1 MVFVHGRRALAA
13 KIQRRGPCNKWL
25 YRVSVVSPHP
35 MTTDHQLP
43 PDDKPPVLADFVV
56 PSYAPDQPLK
66 KWAPLK
72 WAVRGGVA
80 LLVLT
85 VLLAA
90 TANFLWTRDVDA
102 RLAALEAAT
111 PATRPQ
117 RYDDEELKGVPP
129 VVRRYLSQAL
139 NMNQPL
145 VRRLYMEQTGSFNRS
160 STPML
165 EQWEPFT
172 ARQRVATKRPGFVWD
187 AAIRMSP
194 GITVRVVDA
203 YVAGVGS
210 LQPSVFGLVDVG
222 GVEGTVDIA
231 RGELIRYFAESVW
244 YPTVLLPSQ
253 GVQWKAVDEQS
264 AQASLTDG
272 SLTVSLL
279 FTFGAEGWVERIS
292 STERSALLDG
302 AMVPMPWEV
311 RLSAYQLQDGMRVPM
326 EAEVAWVTPTG
337 RWPYWRGKIS
347 KLDYD
352 MPR

>member
-1 MVFVHGRRALAA
+1 MTNDS
-13 KIQRRGPCNKWL
+13 K
-25 YRVSVVSPHP
+25 SPA
-35 MTTDHQLP
+35 
-43 PDDKPPVLADFVV
+43 DDAPHPVLADYVV

-72 WAVRGGVA
+72 WAVRGVA
-80 LLVLT
+80 GLLVLT
-85 VLLAA
+85 VLLGA
-90 TANFLWTRDVDA
+90 TANFRWARDVDK

-117 RYDDEELKGVPP
+117 RFDDDELTALPP

-139 NMNQPL
+139 NQNQPL
-145 VRRLYMEQTGSFNRS
+145 VRRLYLEQTGSFNRS
-160 STPML
+160 STPMA

-187 AAIRMSP
+187 AAIRMAP

-253 GVQWKAVDEQS
+253 GVRWQAVNAQS
-264 AQASLTDG
+264 AQATLIDG
-272 SLTVSLL
+272 GLTVSLL
-279 FTFGAEGWVERIS
+279 FTFGADGLVERIS
-292 STERSALLDG
+292 STQRSALLDG

-311 RLSAYQLQDGMRVPM
+311 RLSAYQLQDGMRVPY
-326 EAEVAWVTPTG
+326 EAEVAWLTPQG
-337 RWPYWRGKIS
+337 RWPYWRGKIA
-347 KLDYD
+347 KMDYD

>member
-1 MVFVHGRRALAA
+1 
-13 KIQRRGPCNKWL
+13 
-25 YRVSVVSPHP
+25 
-35 MTTDHQLP
+35 MTTGHQLP
-43 PDDKPPVLADFVV
+43 SDDKPPVLGDFVV

-66 KWAPLK
+66 KWVPLK
-72 WAVRGGVA
+72 WAVRGAAA
-80 LLVLT
+80 LLVAT
-85 VLLAA
+85 VLLGA
-90 TANFLWTRDVDA
+90 TANFRWARDVDT

-117 RYDDEELKGVPP
+117 RFDEEELKSLPP

-139 NMNQPL
+139 NLNQPL
-145 VRRLYMEQTGSFNRS
+145 VRRLYLEQTGSFNRS
-160 STPML
+160 TTPMA
-165 EQWEPFT
+165 EQWSSFT

-187 AAIRMSP
+187 AAIRMAP
-194 GITVRVVDA
+194 GVTMRVVDA

-253 GVQWKAVDEQS
+253 GVQWKAVDDQS
-264 AQASLTDG
+264 AQATLTDG
-272 SLTVSLL
+272 SITVSLL
-279 FTFGAEGWVERIS
+279 FSFGADGMVERIS

-302 AMVPMPWEV
+302 TMVPMPWEV
-311 RLSAYQLQDGMRVPM
+311 RLSGYQLLDGMRMPF
-326 EAEVAWVTPTG
+326 EAEVAWITPQG
-337 RWPYWRGKIS
+337 RWPYWRGKIT
-347 KLDYD
+347 KMDYD

>member
-1 MVFVHGRRALAA
+1 MGCDAL
-13 KIQRRGPCNKWL
+13 WL
-25 YRVSVVSPHP
+25 YPLLFYS
-35 MTTDHQLP
+35 MTTGHPLP
-43 PDDKPPVLADFVV
+43 PDDKAPVLGDFVV
-56 PSYAPDQPLK
+56 PSYAPEQPLK
-66 KWAPLK
+66 KWVPLK
-72 WAVRGGVA
+72 WTVRGGAA

-85 VLLAA
+85 VLLGA
-90 TANFLWTRDVDA
+90 TANFRWARDVDA

-117 RYDDEELKGVPP
+117 RFDEDELKSVPP

-139 NMNQPL
+139 NPNQPL
-145 VRRLYMEQTGSFNRS
+145 VRRLYLEQTGSFNRA
-160 STPML
+160 TEPMA
-165 EQWEPFT
+165 ERWDSFT

-187 AAIRMSP
+187 AAVRMAP

-231 RGELIRYFAESVW
+231 RGELIRYFAEGVW

-253 GVQWKAVDEQS
+253 GVRWQAVDAHS
-264 AQASLTDG
+264 AQATLIDG
-272 SLTVSLL
+272 DLTVSLL
-279 FTFGAEGWVERIS
+279 FSFGADGMVERIS
-292 STERSALLDG
+292 STERTALLDG

-311 RLSAYQLQDGMRVPM
+311 RVSAYQLQDGMRVPF
-326 EAEVAWVTPTG
+326 EAEAAWITPQG
-337 RWPYWRGKIS
+337 RWPYWRGKLA

>member
-1 MVFVHGRRALAA
+1 
-13 KIQRRGPCNKWL
+13 
-25 YRVSVVSPHP
+25 
-35 MTTDHQLP
+35 MTTDN
-43 PDDKPPVLADFVV
+43 KPPRDDAPQALADFVV

-72 WAVRGGVA
+72 WAVRGGAA
-80 LLVLT
+80 LLVLI
-85 VLLAA
+85 VLLGA
-90 TANFLWTRDVDA
+90 TANFRWTRDVDA
-102 RLAALEAAT
+102 RLALLEAAT
-111 PATRPQ
+111 PATRSQ
-117 RYDDEELKGVPP
+117 RFDDEELKTLPP

-145 VRRLYMEQTGSFNRS
+145 VRRLYLEQTGTFNRS
-160 STPML
+160 NTPMA

-187 AAIRMSP
+187 AAIRVSP

-210 LQPSVFGLVDVG
+210 LQPSVFGLIDLAG
-222 GVEGTVDIA
+222 SQGNSDIA
-231 RGELIRYFAESVW
+231 RSELIRYFAEAVW

-253 GVQWKAVDEQS
+253 GVRWTPVDDHS
-264 AQASLTDG
+264 AQATLSDG
-272 SLTVSLL
+272 PLTVNLL
-279 FTFGAEGWVERIS
+279 FRFNADGMVERIS

-302 AMVPMPWEV
+302 VMVPMPWEV
-311 RLSAYQLQDGMRVPM
+311 RLSGYQVQAGMRVPL
-326 EAEVAWVTPTG
+326 EAEVAWLTPG
-337 RWPYWRGKIS
+337 GPWPYWRGKIE